1 MELIQF
7 EHDEKVWLMQ
17 MLNQQIQIAGKQ
29 QYLLN
34 AIRIYTKS
42 VLDAMEQGDISLLR
56 FPYYNNEL

>member
-1 MELIQF
+1 
-7 EHDEKVWLMQ
+7 MQ